1 MKAPNGNQRLR
12 ITPCGKLPTQPTF
25 GLRVCECDG
34 LHFLLRAD
42 TQTQTPLK
50 LRAQGPTQ
58 TEADYWVCGNRV
70 FRVLGADLVS
80 EEELLLRIEHAAVT
94 EQKTLQRIRRDVQ
107 AHQNSKTRSN
117 SREHIPHDVRIYV
130 WRRDEG
136 KCVQCNSRE
145 KLEYDHIIPV
155 AKGGSNTAR
164 NIRLLCETC
173 NRRKGQLI

>member
-1 MKAPNGNQRLR
+1 MANQRLT
-12 ITPCGKLPTQPTF
+12 ITPCGKLPQPTF
-25 GLRVCECDG
+25 GLRICECDG
-34 LHFLLRAD
+34 LQFLLRAE
-42 TQTQTPLK
+42 TQTQIPLK
-50 LRAQGPTQ
+50 LKAQGPTQ
-58 TEADYWVCGNRV
+58 TEAEYWVCGNRV
-70 FRVLGADLVS
+70 FRVLGADLVP
-80 EEELLLRIEHAAVT
+80 EEELLLRIEHAIVN
-94 EQKTLQRIRRDVQ
+94 EQKKLQRIRRDVQ

-155 AKGGSNTAR
+155 SKGGSNTAR

-173 NRRKGQLI
+173 NRRKGQMI